1 MTLPTG
7 LVLPESTLHTD
18 LFAVL
23 AAFVAINTVLYV
35 ALAVAK
41 LLPKVYLT
49 DWVSGANRR
58 SQTRSIHPDR
68 GTERHRRLP
77 R

>member
-1 MTLPTG
+1 MVLEISSHIAPLG
-7 LVLPESTLHTD
+7 ILVPEGVLRSEA
-18 LFAVL
+18 FAVA

-41 LLPKVYLT
+41 MLPKVYVN
-49 DWVSGANRR
+49 DWRR
-58 SQTRSIHPDR
+58 RRYERAESRSIFPE
-68 GTERHRRLP
+68 GP